1 MDHNEALRLQ
11 AAEKYVLGEFPQNL
25 REEYEEHFF
34 DCAECARDLKAAAV
48 FLDTTREVLRAA
60 PKLSAERI
68 AAPVRADRQAAPGFS
83 GWRRWLQPVLVPTFA
98 ALLLLIGYQNLFT
111 IPYWRAAAEH
121 SSQTSA
127 QAAAAHVL
135 PAFSLLGANTRGGG
149 GAVLNAKLGKS
160 FLLKFDIPDTGES
173 ASTSYV
179 IQLQDA
185 SGAAHLLGTI
195 SREEARNTVFVE
207 VPAGF
212 PAGNAQLIVLEVP
225 QAGATAREITSLPF
239 VVAFGP
245 DIEQHP

>member
-1 MDHNEALRLQ
+1 MDHNEAVRLQ

-48 FLDTTREVLRAA
+48 FVDTTREVLRAA
-60 PKLSAERI
+60 PELSAERN
-68 AAPVRADRQAAPGFS
+68 AVPARAHRQAPPFFF
-83 GWRRWLQPVLVPTFA
+83 GWRRWLQPVLVPAFA
-98 ALLLLIGYQNLFT
+98 ALLLVVGYQNLFS
-111 IPYWRAAAEH
+111 IPHWRAAAEH
-121 SSQTSA
+121 SAQASA
-127 QAAAAHVL
+127 QATAPHVL
-135 PAFSLLGANTRGGG
+135 PSFSLLAVNTRGGG
-149 GAVLNAKLGKS
+149 RPVLNTTLGKS
-160 FLLKFDIPDTGES
+160 FLLKFDIPDTDAS
-173 ASTSYV
+173 ASTGYL

-185 SGAAHLLGTI
+185 SGASHPLGTI

-212 PAGNAQLIVLEVP
+212 LAGNAKLVVLEVP
-225 QAGATAREITSLPF
+225 QAGAAAREITSLPF